1 MPQACPNCLWVSSDD
16 AEDCERC
23 GAPLDGTLK
32 PQITANGVGNIVK
45 TVIGLVGLGILATVA
60 VQRLNIH
67 IPNLGPQLKAAAQ
80 GFGVWLLGPNE
91 VLKPFIILMLV
102 APLAILLVLWILARL
117 Q

>member
-23 GAPLDGTLK
+23 GAPLDGTRK
-32 PQITANGVGNIVK
+32 PEIAASGVGSIIK
-45 TVIGLVGLGILATVA
+45 TAIGLVGLGILATVV
-60 VQRLNIH
+60 VQRLNVR
-67 IPNLGPQLKAAAQ
+67 IPNMGPQVKTAAQ

-91 VLKPFIILMLV
+91 VLKPFVILMLV
-102 APLAILLVLWILARL
+102 APLAILLVLWLLARL